1 MESLVLMSNPDI
13 NFWKNKKVLVT
24 GHTGFK
30 GAWLSFWLN
39 QLGAKVIGISLPP
52 TGSKNLY
59 RLLELENKITSHYHD
74 IRDFQGL
81 NAIVVNEKPEVVF
94 HLAAQPLVRA
104 SYKNPLFTYSTNI
117 IGCANLLESIRQFD
131 FTKTIVIVT
140 TDKVY
145 SNNEWDWPYREN
157 DTLGGYDPYS
167 ASKAAAEL
175 VIDSYR
181 KSYLEASGISLS
193 SGRAGNVIGGG
204 DWSEDRLIPD
214 LINAYENASLI
225 EIRNP
230 SSIRPW
236 QHVLEPL
243 LGYILMAEK
252 TYNNLELAMPYNIG
266 PEISEA
272 RSVIDIANTV
282 EKLLDKKLTTLL
294 NPINSIQNLHEAG
307 ILKLD
312 CSLSKRLI
320 GITPRWGTDHAV
332 KITINWYKGQL
343 AGKNVEDLCR
353 EDINSYSNNI

>member
-1 MESLVLMSNPDI
+1 MEGLVLMSNPDI

-30 GAWLSFWLN
+30 GAWLSFWLHE
-39 QLGAKVIGISLPP
+39 LGAKVIGISLPP

-59 RLLELENKITSHYHD
+59 RLLELKNKINSHYHD

-131 FTKTIVIVT
+131 FTKAVIIIT

-145 SNNEWDWPYREN
+145 SNNEWEWPYREN

-175 VIDSYR
+175 VVDSYR

-193 SGRAGNVIGGG
+193 SARAGNVIGGG

-214 LINAYENASLI
+214 LMNAYEKESLI

-230 SSIRPW
+230 NSIRPW

-243 LGYILMAEK
+243 LGYILIAEK
-252 TYNNLELAMPYNIG
+252 TYNNLDLAMAYNIG
-266 PEISEA
+266 PETSEA
-272 RSVIDIANTV
+272 RSVLDVAKNI
-282 EKLLDKKLTTLL
+282 EKLVDKKLITIL
-294 NPINSIQNLHEAG
+294 NPINSTQNLHEAG

-320 GITPRWGTDHAV
+320 GIKPRWRTDQAV
-332 KITINWYKGQL
+332 KKSIKWYMGQI
-343 AGKNVEDLCR
+343 ANRNVEDLCR
-353 EDINSYSNNI
+353 EDIYSYTS